1 MMIFIVCIVLGLL
14 SGFVANQMLYRNLGR
29 PILNFVVGAAGAMIG
44 GYFYLEVLVSSSRA
58 SGVTLW
64 SILVPIVGA
73 IVLLGIKHAVLG
85 NRPVG
90 T

>member
-1 MMIFIVCIVLGLL
+1 MMTFIVCIVLGLL

-29 PILNFVVGAAGAMIG
+29 PILNFVVGATGALIG
-44 GYFYLEVLVSSSRA
+44 GYFYLQVLVVPSPA
-58 SGVTLW
+58 SGVTFW
-64 SILVPIVGA
+64 SILVAIAGA

-90 T
+90 A

>member
-1 MMIFIVCIVLGLL
+1 MVTFVVCIVLGLL

-29 PILNFVVGAAGAMIG
+29 PLLNFVVGAAGALIG
-44 GYFYLEVLVSSSRA
+44 GYFYLQVLVGPSPA
-58 SGVTLW
+58 GGVTFW
-64 SILVPIVGA
+64 SILVAISGA
-73 IVLLGIKHAVLG
+73 VVLLGIKHAVLG